1 MLSVATLLVAGCA
14 ATGGSQDRTER
25 ALEDVDVIA
34 EAGLDEVMLS
44 VADPAEAVSYFRNAA
59 EDDPDNIELQRKL
72 AKALVRAERP
82 REAVTVWAQVT
93 AHPDSAPQ
101 DGVGHAGALIRINRW
116 DEAAEVL
123 EEIPPTHETH
133 ERYRLEAMVADSRE
147 DWERADSFYE
157 TAAGL
162 TTQPSGVLNN
172 WGYSKLT
179 RGEHAEAERL
189 FTEALSY
196 DRDLFTA
203 KNNLVLARAAQRRYD
218 LPVVPMTQIERAQLL
233 HTMALGAIR
242 QDDVATGRGLLQE
255 AVDTH
260 PRHFEEAARALRA
273 LESNVT
279 N

>member
-1 MLSVATLLVAGCA
+1 MAMLLVAGCA
-14 ATGGSQDRTER
+14 GTETSQDRAAR
-25 ALEDVDVIA
+25 AIEDMDVMA
-34 EAGLDEVMLS
+34 EAGLDEVMLG
-44 VADPAEAVSYFRNAA
+44 VADPAEAVSYFRDAV
-59 EDDPDNIELQRKL
+59 EGDPENLELQRKL

-82 REAVTVWAQVT
+82 REAVSVWERVT
-93 AHPDSAPQ
+93 AHPDSTPQ
-101 DGVGHAGALIRINRW
+101 DGVSHADALIRINRW
-116 DEAAEVL
+116 DEAAAAL
-123 EEIPPTHETH
+123 ETVPPTHETH
-133 ERYRLEAMVADSRE
+133 ERYRLEAMIADSRE
-147 DWERADSFYE
+147 DWDRADSFYQ
-157 TAAGL
+157 TAADL

-196 DRDLFTA
+196 NRDMFTA

-218 LPVVPMTQIERAQLL
+218 LPVVPMTQTERARLL

-242 QDDVATGRGLLQE
+242 QNDVATGRGLLQE

-273 LESNVT
+273 LENNVT